1 VATKR
6 KYATLSK
13 LSISIQKI
21 GHKDIKKLPGTSQ
34 IQKHKKTLNI
44 HKFFIFKFN
53 SKLKTERYNINF

>member
-34 IQKHKKTLNI
+34 IQKHRKNTKYPQ
-44 HKFFIFKFN
+44 IFH
-53 SKLKTERYNINF
+53 IQI